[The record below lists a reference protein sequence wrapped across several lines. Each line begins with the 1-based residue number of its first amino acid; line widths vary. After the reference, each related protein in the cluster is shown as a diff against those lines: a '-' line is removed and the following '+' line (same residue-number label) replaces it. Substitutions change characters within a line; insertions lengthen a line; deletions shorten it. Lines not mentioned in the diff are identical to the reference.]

1 MASEVDPD
9 RAALRARAHGLTDVH
24 LHVTHV
30 REDPAVVHRVHALG
44 LLVAV
49 GIVDD
54 PDEAEG
60 MAGIGVDLL
69 CTDDPVGLGLARA
82 GSSTDAAIVA
92 G

>member
-1 MASEVDPD
+1 MISTS
-9 RAALRARAHGLTDVH
+9 ALEPRTSSLT
-24 LHVTHV
+24 TF
-30 REDPAVVHRVHALG
+30 VVSNRLNWLIVLHALG

-54 PDEAEG
+54 PDEAEA
-60 MAGIGVDLL
+60 MAALGVDLL

-82 GSSTDAAIVA
+82 GAPSADTAVVA